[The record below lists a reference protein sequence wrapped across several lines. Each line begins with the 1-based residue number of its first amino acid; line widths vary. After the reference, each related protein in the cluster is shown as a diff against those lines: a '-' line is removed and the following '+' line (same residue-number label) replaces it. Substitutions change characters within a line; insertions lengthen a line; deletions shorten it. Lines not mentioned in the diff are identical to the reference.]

1 MNVSRTPLI
10 TGHGATEG
18 SLSSYATGFALS
30 LGLTFS
36 AYLMVVNR
44 LASGSA
50 LTAAIFFLALVQLV
64 VQLVFF
70 LHLDKGSKSRWNL
83 IVLLMAAIIVIILV
97 AGSLWIMKNL
107 DYNMSADT
115 MNGVMLD
122 QAE

>member
-1 MNVSRTPLI
+1 MNASRTPLI

-18 SLSSYATGFALS
+18 TLASYATGFALS

-36 AYLMVVNR
+36 AYLIVVNH

-50 LTAAIFFLALVQLV
+50 LTLSIFLLALAQLG

-83 IVLLMAAIIVIILV
+83 IVLLMTAIIVLILV
-97 AGSLWIMKNL
+97 AGTLWIMKNL
-107 DYNMSADT
+107 NYSMSADV